1 MRETLERVIT
11 RRKFRL
17 ALVGAA
23 VAVYLALAFGSA
35 LTKSPEIDEGF
46 FANPAFNL
54 ATKGWM
60 GTTVLETEGSALKG
74 IHEHTYW
81 VLPLHLVW
89 QAGWYKLFGF
99 GLLQLRS
106 ISILW
111 GLVALAAWFVI
122 VKQLSGERAAALLA
136 AGLLAVDYTFVAVGS
151 LGRMDMMCAALGFAG
166 LAAYLALRE
175 RNFGAAVL
183 ASHALVVA
191 SGLTHPNGILHL
203 AALVLLTLYFD
214 RRRLRPAHFGLAAL
228 PYLVGAAAWGLYI
241 LEDPSAFVEQFAM
254 NSRDGGRLAGLKA
267 PWVGFANEFVERYPH
282 AFGLGANSAGH
293 AGPIYLKSLLLVPYA
308 AAVVWA
314 IASRGVRR
322 HAGLRALL
330 LVGALYFIILSL
342 IDGQKETPYL
352 IHIFPVYVALLA
364 LLLRRCWEARPAWRT
379 LLVVCVAGFLA
390 LEVGGMLM
398 RVRQRT
404 YQRLYEPAIAYLKQ
418 NSDAATEITGSS
430 SLGFGLNFADGLT
443 DDIRL
448 GQSSGKR
455 PRFIVITSDYEMSY
469 AESLDRQP
477 DLKRHVTTLLTQEY
491 REVYRNDGYKIYE
504 RRAIAQRQ

>member
-1 MRETLERVIT
+1 MRERLERT
-11 RRKFRL
+11 LARRKVQA

-23 VAVYLALAFGSA
+23 VVAYLVLACASA
-35 LTKSPEIDEGF
+35 ATKSPEIDEGF

-54 ATKGWM
+54 ATKGRM
-60 GTTVLETEGSALKG
+60 GTTVLETEGSALRG

-99 GLLQLRS
+99 GLLQLRAVS
-106 ISILW
+106 IMW

-122 VKQLSGERAAALLA
+122 VRRLSGERAAGLLT

-175 RNFGAAVL
+175 RNLGAAVL
-183 ASHALVVA
+183 TSHALVVA
-191 SGLTHPNGILHL
+191 SGLTHPNGILHF
-203 AALVLLTLYFD
+203 AGLVLLTLYFD
-214 RRRLRPAHFGLAAL
+214 RRRLRPAHAGLAAL
-228 PYLVGAAAWGLYI
+228 PYLAGAAGWGLYI
-241 LEDPSAFVEQFAM
+241 LEDPAAFVEQFAM
-254 NSRDGGRLAGLKA
+254 NSRDGGRLVGLKA
-267 PWVGFANEFVERYPH
+267 PWVGVANEFVKRYPH
-282 AFGLGANSAGH
+282 AFGLGMNSAGH
-293 AGPIYLKSLLLVPYA
+293 TGAIYLKSLLLVPYV
-308 AAVVWA
+308 AAVAWA
-314 IASRGVRR
+314 VASRGVRR
-322 HAGLRALL
+322 HASLRALL
-330 LVGALYFIILSL
+330 LLGALYFLILSL

-364 LLLRRCWEARPAWRT
+364 LLLRRLWETRPALRT

-404 YQRLYEPAIAYLKQ
+404 YQRLYEPAIAFLKQ

-430 SLGFGLNFADGLT
+430 SLGFGLNFADNLT

-448 GQSSGKR
+448 GHASGRR
-455 PRFIVITSDYEMSY
+455 PRFIVLASEYELSY

-477 DLKRHVTTLLTQEY
+477 DLKRHITTLLAEEY

-504 RRAIAQRQ
+504 RRAIGK